1 MKHRLSDLR
10 RPTGRRCP
18 ALARLV
24 FLAAASVPLAC
35 PTSARAEAASAP
47 DSARITWVRFEL
59 RHFDDVRIV
68 ARGAKLLAHGPVV
81 SSDGLRLSDRGGWA
95 WTPPKERL
103 VPWGEIEAIHA
114 RRGASG
120 TPVLLGAVAGLAIGL
135 TISMAGALDEVFTF
149 GRSKHNSDTPIL
161 LGVAGGATL
170 GWLIDRPGPWQPV
183 YP

>member
-1 MKHRLSDLR
+1 MEHRRSDLR

-18 ALARLV
+18 ALVRLV
-24 FLAAASVPLAC
+24 FLAVAGVPLPC

-47 DSARITWVRFEL
+47 DSARIAWVQFEL

-68 ARGAKLLAHGPVV
+68 TGGAKILAQGPVV
-81 SSDGLRLSDRGGWA
+81 SSDGLRISDSGGWT
-95 WTPPKERL
+95 WTPSKERL
-103 VPWGEIEAIHA
+103 VPWAEIEAIQA

-120 TPVLLGAVAGLAIGL
+120 TPVLLGALAGLAIGL
-135 TISMAGALDEVFTF
+135 TISMAGALGEVFTF
-149 GRSKHNSDTPIL
+149 GHSKHNSDTPIL